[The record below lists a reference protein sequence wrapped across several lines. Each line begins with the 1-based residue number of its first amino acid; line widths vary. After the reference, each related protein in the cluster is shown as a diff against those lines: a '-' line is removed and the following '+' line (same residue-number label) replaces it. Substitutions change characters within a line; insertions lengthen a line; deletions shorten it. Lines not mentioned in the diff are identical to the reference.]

1 MTTGTGPQVAAER
14 RAFRDAFIGAG
25 VLLDSGVPGLYGRGA
40 SLEAV
45 VRALDRMLDGP
56 CGADGAERVFFPPLV
71 AQRVVEQTGFVENF
85 PHLCGWVYR
94 FEGDEDAHRALAG
107 RGATDSL
114 RPTELVLTPAACHP
128 LYPTLRGVLPEGG
141 RLFDFTAHCFRH
153 EPSDDPARMQAF
165 QVRENVR
172 LGAPEAV
179 RAWRDAWLERALGI
193 AASLGLSARI
203 ERAHDPFF
211 GRAGRMLAASQ
222 LEQAL
227 KYELLV
233 PIASEAEPTAV
244 ASFNLHLDRFARAF
258 GIQLAS
264 GAVAH
269 SACLGFGLDRIALAL
284 FRAHGLD
291 PRRWPAAVRRCLG
304 E

>member
-1 MTTGTGPQVAAER
+1 MTNDAGPQVAAER
-14 RAFRDAFIGAG
+14 VAFRDALVAAR
-25 VLLDSGVPGLYGRGA
+25 VLLDSGVRGLYGRGA

-56 CGADGAERVFFPPLV
+56 CGAGGAERVYFPPLV
-71 AQRVVEQTGFVENF
+71 PKRVVEQTGFVENF
-85 PHLCGWVYR
+85 PHLCGWVHA
-94 FEGDEDAHRALAG
+94 FEGDDEAHRALAAG
-107 RGATDSL
+107 GATDSL

-128 LYPTLRGVLPEGG
+128 LYPTLRGVLPEDG
-141 RLFDFTAHCFRH
+141 RLFDFTAYCFRH

-172 LGAPEAV
+172 LGAPDAV
-179 RAWRDAWLERALGI
+179 RAWRDAWTERALGI
-193 AASLGLSARI
+193 ATSLGLPASI
-203 ERAHDPFF
+203 GLAHDPFF

-222 LEQAL
+222 REQAL

-233 PIASEAEPTAV
+233 PITSEAAPTAV
-244 ASFNLHLDRFARAF
+244 ASFNLHHDHFTQPFAIR
-258 GIQLAS
+258 LPS

-269 SACLGFGLDRIALAL
+269 SACLGFGLDRLALAL
-284 FRAHGLD
+284 FRIHGLD
-291 PRRWPAAVRRCLG
+291 PRRWPAAVRRRLA